1 MSENSIGVMCI
12 VFTANCSACVA
23 GRSRTEAAKQPAMP
37 CGESCRA
44 LSNVR
49 ARDPYRSSQARHF
62 PRDHIRRDESA
73 YRTGVSLQTVLLS
86 GHLECQRK
94 MKFANAR
101 THAAMYSC
109 YVYALDRKQ
118 RSGALG
124 SGRARTCTRPRLDC
138 IRRTGPE

>member
-1 MSENSIGVMCI
+1 MCI

-37 CGESCRA
+37 CGGESCRA

-109 YVYALDRKQ
+109 YMLWIESSDLVLWEAGGQGRVRSLDLTVSDGLARSKDRKD
-118 RSGALG
+118 S
-124 SGRARTCTRPRLDC
+124 T
-138 IRRTGPE
+138 